1 MIEPNLKSLAQ
12 SYNCDKKICRK
23 CYARLNIRA
32 TNCRKCPSSDL
43 RLKKKLR

>member
-1 MIEPNLKSLAQ
+1 MIDPNLKLLAG
-12 SYNCDKKICRK
+12 KKCEKMICRK
-23 CYARLNIRA
+23 CYARLNSRA